1 MSRNLERER
10 RISLY
15 MKLGNGSTSR
25 GTYKRM
31 MRIFAK
37 KRKGNPY
44 GLKPGVT
51 YGPKGASKGA
61 PRRKVRLDRDSA

>member
-37 KRKGNPY
+37 KRLALSTKKMG
-44 GLKPGVT
+44 G
-51 YGPKGASKGA
+51 
-61 PRRKVRLDRDSA
+61 R